1 MKSIQPSSHRDY
13 QLALKV
19 TNWAVV
25 HQLGAIAQ
33 GHTARVAPVSPDV
46 DSGSTLFLSSWAWSF
61 CLYVFST
68 SSTHFQLN
76 KWMASRGEILD
87 QWIKHVI
94 WALSKPRNHPNNH
107 CCLCKQCAGAQEG
120 TSPPQPTPSRKDQG
134 AAGCLGNPPLP
145 LSCHYSIAHSPFF
158 FNLHHAFSGSPHP
171 PLIYTHNT
179 CVHTLTYKEEAHT
192 HVDRQEHGYERTLRH
207 QHQACKDNQEV
218 TAYPSL
224 GL

>member
-120 TSPPQPTPSRKDQG
+120 TSPPPTHAISQGPGSSRLPWEPST
-134 AAGCLGNPPLP
+134 ASF
-145 LSCHYSIAHSPFF
+145 LSLLHCTLPFF